1 MPEQPIADPLITT
14 DPEATP
20 LPSVETPIEVTNKI
34 VIEDPSVEP
43 TAEELQTE
51 SLIESKVPKGED
63 SVSDSTLGGV
73 SFFAMIGAGNGAKG
87 ARGARDGGGIHRA
100 IGVGLGGPWTTRAID
115 ASLDWF
121 ARHQDPTGKWD
132 PATYFQNC
140 ADDAKCE
147 PGNAGQSGAIS
158 AVTAY
163 AMMTM
168 VHAGNDHVTP
178 SRYKKN
184 VARAV
189 QWLVANQQA
198 DGSWGRNYENAIVV
212 MALAELVSMTNDLA
226 LAKVTQRGVDV
237 ILARQNKDPAAK
249 DPKYA
254 GLGWD
259 YEAPGSRNDS
269 SVTGWNVM
277 ALKSAMS
284 AGLKVG
290 NALGDTKHWLDGAW
304 KATNPDWQRLDPY
317 GVSRFPYTWTTG
329 TASVDISA
337 GPSMAGKDLAC
348 VGGLVAVFLGRKA
361 GDPMVETLTNYAYA
375 NQKPA
380 AWPTNTYY
388 LYYNTLAM
396 FQAGGDKWKGWVEML
411 RTVVAPAQRKDG
423 CHKGSWDWQGSQFHG
438 HDTGRTLSTAYATL
452 AMESFF
458 TWQRIAAAQ

>member
-1 MPEQPIADPLITT
+1 M
-14 DPEATP
+14 
-20 LPSVETPIEVTNKI
+20 
-34 VIEDPSVEP
+34 IEDPSVEP

-63 SVSDSTLGGV
+63 SVTDSTLGGV

-147 PGNAGQSGAIS
+147 PGNAGQSGAIP

-226 LAKVTQRGVDV
+226 LAKVTQRGVGV
-237 ILARQNKDPAAK
+237 ILARQTKDPAAK
-249 DPKYA
+249 DPTTTPWPCSRLA
-254 GLGWD
+254 ATSGR
-259 YEAPGSRNDS
+259 AGSRCRAPWSPRPSAKTAATKAAGTGKAAS
-269 SVTGWNVM
+269 ST
-277 ALKSAMS
+277 
-284 AGLKVG
+284 
-290 NALGDTKHWLDGAW
+290 
-304 KATNPDWQRLDPY
+304 AT
-317 GVSRFPYTWTTG
+317 T
-329 TASVDISA
+329 
-337 GPSMAGKDLAC
+337 
-348 VGGLVAVFLGRKA
+348 
-361 GDPMVETLTNYAYA
+361 
-375 NQKPA
+375 PA
-380 AWPTNTYY
+380 APSAPPTPP
-388 LYYNTLAM
+388 
-396 FQAGGDKWKGWVEML
+396 W
-411 RTVVAPAQRKDG
+411 
-423 CHKGSWDWQGSQFHG
+423 
-438 HDTGRTLSTAYATL
+438 
-452 AMESFF
+452 
-458 TWQRIAAAQ
+458 